1 MMTALTRNSSG
12 SHGVNQSGCSF
23 GPVSSIIVP
32 SEDWCMV
39 GSSSPSARIQ
49 TTNRLTKAADPS
61 RQSDR
66 RRRVGARPPFLEERR
81 RELDRQHEHV
91 EGDAERHLELRGVAP
106 APEEDRHLPQLP
118 EAAEVHGDRQDGEA
132 VAEEAGQ
139 HRRADERV
147 VLALVQ
153 DVDEQRYR
161 VAAAAERR
169 ARDHVERDPDAPGV
183 AVVQVAHRAEAGE
196 EAPEHHHAA
205 QGRDGQEDPIGAG
218 QDGPAHLGVKG
229 GRGAHGFTSSPDG
242 LRFRHRTAPSAT

>member
-1 MMTALTRNSSG
+1 MMMAVDEEQERQPRREPERVELR
-12 SHGVNQSGCSF
+12 
-23 GPVSSIIVP
+23 
-32 SEDWCMV
+32 
-39 GSSSPSARIQ
+39 
-49 TTNRLTKAADPS
+49 S
-61 RQSDR
+61 RQQHHRPEGGLVHGGEQEPEGQDPDEGLLDQPEALLGEGAQA
-66 RRRVGARPPFLEERR
+66 RVGARPPLLEEGRR
-81 RELDRQHEHV
+81 QLDRQHEHV

-106 APEEDRHLPQLP
+106 APEVDRHLPQLP
-118 EAAEVHGDRQDGEA
+118 ETAEVHGDGQDGET

-139 HRRADERV
+139 DRRAHERV

-153 DVDEQRYR
+153 DVDEQRDR
-161 VAAAAERR
+161 EAAAAECR

-183 AVVQVAHRAEAGE
+183 AVVQVAHRGEAGG